1 MLPLNLRNIKA
12 CIYEFENTR
21 RRDVMHYP
29 ISAQD
34 QEVLAKL
41 RMLRS
46 SLRPAE
52 RAAADLILADPR
64 G

>member
-1 MLPLNLRNIKA
+1 MNLK
-12 CIYEFENTR
+12 NTR